1 MVRVLAEL
9 GAVAF
14 IGGALALDRGAG
26 LGVMLSQPL
35 VGACLTGAILN
46 PGPALEIWALRIPLG
61 VGILLQLL
69 LTDAALPAAQRRY
82 ETGTAGVVGA
92 AVAILS
98 MERLHPIAVLPTG
111 GLLWVVVGTLAG
123 LLAALAGGF
132 IPARI
137 GAQNRTDLPRAD
149 ALAAAG
155 ELGGFEAL
163 YWWSV
168 ARVMLT
174 GAVWS
179 VAATLVGVGV
189 TLLLVPRLAP
199 RLDGWVFGC
208 AFAGLLG
215 AALAA
220 AYHAHVRGRPRGAR
234 WAAWGALSAVVLH
247 YWLRGG
253 GP

>member
-1 MVRVLAEL
+1 MLRALAEL

-14 IGGALALDRGAG
+14 MGGALALDRGAG

-35 VGACLTGAILN
+35 VGACLAGAILN
-46 PGPALEIWALRIPLG
+46 PGPTIELWALRIPLG

-69 LTDAALPAAQRRY
+69 LTDAALPAAQRPY

-98 MERLHPIAVLPTG
+98 MERLHPLAVLPTG

-132 IPARI
+132 VPARI
-137 GAQNRTDLPRAD
+137 RAQNRADLPRAD

-168 ARVMLT
+168 ARVMLN
-174 GAVWS
+174 GAAWS
-179 VAATLVGVGV
+179 VAATMAGVGA
-189 TLLLVPRLAP
+189 TLFLAP
-199 RLDGWVFGC
+199 RLASRLDGGLIGC

-220 AYHAHVRGRPRGAR
+220 AYHAHVRGRPGAGK
-234 WAAWGALSAVVLH
+234 WAVWGALSAVVLH
-247 YWLRGG
+247 YWLRGS